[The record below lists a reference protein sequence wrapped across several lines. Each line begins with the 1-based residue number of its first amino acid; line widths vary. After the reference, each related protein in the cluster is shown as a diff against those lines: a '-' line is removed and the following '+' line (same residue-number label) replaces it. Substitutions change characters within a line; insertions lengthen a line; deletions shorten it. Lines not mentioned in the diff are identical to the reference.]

1 MADPVSQ
8 YDITSSEYFI
18 FIIVGIYTCMYI
30 IVFIIIDCGNYN
42 ADTFL
47 EKFPYCLPSMFS
59 ALLSVTGV
67 TVVAYLLPVEPEDK
81 Q

>member
-1 MADPVSQ
+1 
-8 YDITSSEYFI
+8 
-18 FIIVGIYTCMYI
+18 MYI
-30 IVFIIIDCGNYN
+30 LVFIIITCGKYN
-42 ADTFL
+42 ADAFL

-67 TVVAYLLPVEPEDK
+67 IVVAYLLPVESEDK